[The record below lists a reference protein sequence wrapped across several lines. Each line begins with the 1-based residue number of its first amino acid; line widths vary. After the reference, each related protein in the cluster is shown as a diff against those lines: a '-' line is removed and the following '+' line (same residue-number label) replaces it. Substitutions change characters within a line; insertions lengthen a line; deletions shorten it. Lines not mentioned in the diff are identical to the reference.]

1 MMTSHDVEGEFGAV
15 KDDLAKLRGDIANL
29 SNALKELTSE
39 TVQEKL
45 ESLRGGIDRMTGDA
59 KLQSREMLDD
69 LTDRIEERPL
79 ASVLIAFGVG
89 VLIGRLFDR

>member
-1 MMTSHDVEGEFGAV
+1 MTSHDVEGEFGAV

-39 TVQEKL
+39 TVHERID
-45 ESLRGGIDRMTGDA
+45 SLRDGIDRLTGDA
-59 KLQSREMLDD
+59 KLQSREALDD

-79 ASVLIAFGVG
+79 TSVLLAFGVG
-89 VLIGRLFDR
+89 LLLGRLFDR